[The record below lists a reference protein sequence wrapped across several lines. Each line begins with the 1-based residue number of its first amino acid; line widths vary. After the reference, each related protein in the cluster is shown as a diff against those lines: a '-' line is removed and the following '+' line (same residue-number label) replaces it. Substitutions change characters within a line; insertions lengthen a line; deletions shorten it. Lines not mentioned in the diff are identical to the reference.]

1 MLVALKLKSHG
12 YIIYPSHR
20 TYMGSLHVFNH
31 YNMEA
36 FTYHIPLELYVIY
49 DMMDVMIYFIFM
61 ILYVICIDIF
71 YIHGIICYM
80 YGMLYVWYGMYVT

>member
-1 MLVALKLKSHG
+1 MGIL
-12 YIIYPSHR
+12 YIHLIER

-31 YNMEA
+31 YNVKA

-49 DMMDVMIYFIFM
+49 DMMDVMTYFIFM

-71 YIHGIICYM
+71 YIPGIICYM
-80 YGMLYVWYGMYVT
+80 YGMLYVWYGICMYT